1 MHSDE
6 TLSRLAIDLVAAGSH
21 FTRATFQASGSKLSY
36 VALRVLAA
44 LEREPG
50 LRIGE
55 LARREGIAQ
64 PSMSQ
69 LMKRLVT
76 EGLVARE
83 PSPIDA
89 RAYDLTITDAGSA
102 AVREFR
108 EASTRE
114 LVPVFRDLSPDQIA
128 ALIQAAEI
136 LPGLS
141 ERLHTTAKRPRKD
154 VNE

>member
-69 LMKRLVT
+69 VMKRLVT

-108 EASTRE
+108 EASVRE
-114 LVPVFRDLSPDQIA
+114 LMPVFQDLSPDQVDT
-128 ALIQAAEI
+128 LIHAAEI

-141 ERLHTTAKRPRKD
+141 ERLHTTTKLPRKD

>member
-6 TLSRLAIDLVAAGSH
+6 TLSRLAIDLVAASSH
-21 FTRATFQASGSKLSY
+21 FTRATFQASESKLSY

-69 LMKRLVT
+69 VMKRLVA

-108 EASTRE
+108 EASVRE
-114 LVPVFRDLSPDQIA
+114 LVPVFQDLSPDQID

-141 ERLHTTAKRPRKD
+141 QRLRTTAERSRKD